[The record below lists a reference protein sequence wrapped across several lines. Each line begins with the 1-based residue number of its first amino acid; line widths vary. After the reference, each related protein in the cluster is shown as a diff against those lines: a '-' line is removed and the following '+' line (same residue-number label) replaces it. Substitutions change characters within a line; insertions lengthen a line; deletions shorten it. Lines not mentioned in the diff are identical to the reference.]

1 MELLSRGTV
10 GRSGSGKIV
19 LTSQVAG
26 AGHVNPGWETRND
39 EAQNSE
45 EVIQNLRMDLDSF
58 RVCCAQP
65 KTVFQKIKP
74 RTTRRF
80 LRTVGRLFLQRSSS
94 VCSYKELLNFEPFSN
109 NLLAIF

>member
-1 MELLSRGTV
+1 M
-10 GRSGSGKIV
+10 

-58 RVCCAQP
+58 RLCCAQP
-65 KTVFQKIKP
+65 KAVFQKYLSF
-74 RTTRRF
+74 TRFRF
-80 LRTVGRLFLQRSSS
+80 VVHNQ
-94 VCSYKELLNFEPFSN
+94 K
-109 NLLAIF
+109 